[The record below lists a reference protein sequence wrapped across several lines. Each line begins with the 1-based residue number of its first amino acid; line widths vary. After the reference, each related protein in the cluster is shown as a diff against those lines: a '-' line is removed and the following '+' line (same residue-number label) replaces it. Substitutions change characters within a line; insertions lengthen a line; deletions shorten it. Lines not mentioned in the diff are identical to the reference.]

1 MNAEISV
8 NQLKNLQLAIL
19 QTIHNFCRNNK
30 IRYSLCGGSLIGAV
44 RHNGYIPWDDDID
57 IMMPRPDYERFF
69 ELFNQKQKST
79 SLQFI
84 TCFNDKQYFQ
94 PFGKVVDI
102 RTFMTNAYDRPLD
115 NLGVNVDVFPCD
127 GLPNDECERNK
138 YWKKIAKAKNLN
150 TLFYQKNNDKEHGIK
165 KIIRRIFFSI
175 FKVFPA
181 NFYAKKLNK
190 MAMRNIFDSSEY
202 VACSIFGYGRKE
214 EMPKS
219 VFDNFVELDFEGMKF
234 KAMCGYETYLSNL
247 YGDYMQLPPAEK
259 RVAKHDFEVFW
270 R

>member
-1 MNAEISV
+1 
-8 NQLKNLQLAIL
+8 
-19 QTIHNFCRNNK
+19 
-30 IRYSLCGGSLIGAV
+30 
-44 RHNGYIPWDDDID
+44 
-57 IMMPRPDYERFF
+57 
-69 ELFNQKQKST
+69 
-79 SLQFI
+79 
-84 TCFNDKQYFQ
+84 
-94 PFGKVVDI
+94 
-102 RTFMTNAYDRPLD
+102 
-115 NLGVNVDVFPCD
+115 
-127 GLPNDECERNK
+127 
-138 YWKKIAKAKNLN
+138 
-150 TLFYQKNNDKEHGIK
+150 
-165 KIIRRIFFSI
+165 
-175 FKVFPA
+175 
-181 NFYAKKLNK
+181 